1 MYPAMCG
8 WLENKKYNIMQATVN
23 NNNAFK
29 TIKNKQYVIIEQ
41 KLPPIPFNPV
51 KYKAP
56 MLCIQVIAPKVKQLL
71 KELKKTLVFLLNL
84 HQYPKGYP
92 K

>member
-1 MYPAMCG
+1 
-8 WLENKKYNIMQATVN
+8 MQVTVN

-29 TIKNKQYVIIEQ
+29 TRKNKQYVIVEQ

-56 MLCIQVIAPKVKQLL
+56 MLCIQVDV
-71 KELKKTLVFLLNL
+71 V
-84 HQYPKGYP
+84 
-92 K
+92 